1 MSEENVEIA
10 RRGYEHFL
18 ASGDLLEEI
27 FTPDYVLDMS
37 TFRGW
42 PERQHYHGV
51 EGFRAFLADWLEP
64 WDDFELEVDEYH
76 DAGDK
81 VVTVLCQRGS
91 SKASGVSVDMD
102 FAHVITFRE
111 GKQARIQMY
120 ASRDEAFEAAGLRE

>member
-1 MSEENVEIA
+1 MSHENVEIA
-10 RRGYEHFL
+10 RQGYEHFL

-64 WDDFELEVDEYH
+64 WDDFELEVEEYH

-81 VVTVLCQRGS
+81 VVTVLRQRGS
-91 SKASGVSVDMD
+91 SRAGGVSVDMH
-102 FAHVITFRE
+102 FAHVITFRD

-120 ASRDEAFEAAGLRE
+120 ANRDEAFEAAGLRE